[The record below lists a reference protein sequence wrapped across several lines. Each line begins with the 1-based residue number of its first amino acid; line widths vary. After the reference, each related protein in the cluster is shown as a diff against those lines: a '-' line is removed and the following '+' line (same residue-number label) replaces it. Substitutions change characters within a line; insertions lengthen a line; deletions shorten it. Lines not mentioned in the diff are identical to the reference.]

1 MLWLYLGKEVIDLSQ
16 MQNYP
21 WTWSV
26 QAGSEGR
33 VGMPEAILKGQRMR
47 CCGRVMECYA
57 V

>member
-1 MLWLYLGKEVIDLSQ
+1 MLIFGKEVINLSQ
-16 MQNYP
+16 MQNHP

-26 QAGSEGR
+26 QPASEGR
-33 VGMPEAILKGQRMR
+33 ITMPEAILKGQRMG

>member
-1 MLWLYLGKEVIDLSQ
+1 MLIFSKEVVNLSQ
-16 MQNYP
+16 LQNHP

-33 VGMPEAILKGQRMR
+33 IIMPEGILKGERMR

-57 V
+57 G